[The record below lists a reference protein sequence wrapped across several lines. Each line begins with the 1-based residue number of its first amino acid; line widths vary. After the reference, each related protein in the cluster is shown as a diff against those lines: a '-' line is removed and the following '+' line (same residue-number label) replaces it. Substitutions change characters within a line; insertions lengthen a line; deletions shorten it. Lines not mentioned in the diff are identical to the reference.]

1 MMSLNFS
8 INNIPMPQSTDDK
21 SITVAILSNLS
32 LVITITGTIFNLATF
47 LTIFFN
53 QELRKTTSM
62 IYLLYL
68 TVTYTLSLYVWN
80 LDHFLS
86 FNYGIGIEF
95 FNIASCKIFVFIQ
108 FFSLESSGFLLS
120 MLSVDRYI
128 SVISIPGS
136 FASRLPFRTPKS
148 AHLWSC
154 VIIGLVFILNCH
166 ILILNGYYEQ
176 TFEKNQTISKLICYK
191 NINGFQLN
199 PLWENVHL
207 ILYSL
212 IPFIIMIVFNI
223 LLIKKISSI
232 KNSNK
237 GSVIRNIKS
246 ILAITFLFLIMTLPS
261 SVSYGF
267 FQQTSPK
274 MVLLLLDDL
283 SFLNNSILFFSFF
296 LTNLKFRKI
305 IFDLFNNLLL
315 NCSKK
320 SNKYSK

>member
-1 MMSLNFS
+1 MESALNF
-8 INNIPMPQSTDDK
+8 
-21 SITVAILSNLS
+21 L
-32 LVITITGTIFNLATF
+32 F
-47 LTIFFN
+47 
-53 QELRKTTSM
+53 
-62 IYLLYL
+62 
-68 TVTYTLSLYVWN
+68 
-80 LDHFLS
+80 
-86 FNYGIGIEF
+86 EF

-261 SVSYGF
+261 SVSYVF

>member
-1 MMSLNFS
+1 
-8 INNIPMPQSTDDK
+8 
-21 SITVAILSNLS
+21 
-32 LVITITGTIFNLATF
+32 
-47 LTIFFN
+47 
-53 QELRKTTSM
+53 
-62 IYLLYL
+62 
-68 TVTYTLSLYVWN
+68 
-80 LDHFLS
+80 
-86 FNYGIGIEF
+86 
-95 FNIASCKIFVFIQ
+95 
-108 FFSLESSGFLLS
+108 
-120 MLSVDRYI
+120 
-128 SVISIPGS
+128 
-136 FASRLPFRTPKS
+136 
-148 AHLWSC
+148 
-154 VIIGLVFILNCH
+154 
-166 ILILNGYYEQ
+166 
-176 TFEKNQTISKLICYK
+176 LICYK